1 PPDVQHGT
9 QVLFFHLGENE
20 SMQALKLMQQLRA
33 KGISCELYHEQA
45 KFDKQFKYAERKNIG
60 HVVMI
65 GSEEL
70 AKGMCTL
77 KNLSTGKQ
85 EQILQSELLNRTF

>member
-1 PPDVQHGT
+1 M
-9 QVLFFHLGENE
+9 N
-20 SMQALKLMQQLRA
+20 S
-33 KGISCELYHEQA
+33 QA

-70 AKGMCTL
+70 ATARCTL
-77 KNLSTGKQ
+77 KNLSTGTQ
-85 EQILQSELLNRTF
+85 ESILQSELLQKSF